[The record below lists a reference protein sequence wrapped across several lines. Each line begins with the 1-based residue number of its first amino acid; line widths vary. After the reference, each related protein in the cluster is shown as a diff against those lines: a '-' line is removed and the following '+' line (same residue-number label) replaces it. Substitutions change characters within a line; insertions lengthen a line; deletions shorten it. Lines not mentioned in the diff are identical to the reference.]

1 MELTVIG
8 RAGGVGRVGE
18 ACSGYLVQ
26 EGQTRV
32 LLDCGAGVASSLQ
45 RVCALES
52 LDHVVISHWHPDH
65 ASDAGVLV
73 HGRIIQRI
81 LGTTANTLHFY
92 APAST
97 PDLERV
103 GKAGNGCASHAIKA
117 GERLSIGDIDIDFM
131 RTRHPVECL
140 AMRLVGRHTG
150 DVLVYTADGALTEG
164 LVEFSQGADLLL
176 VECSLYPPTSG
187 EAPGHMNAD
196 DVAELAWNPC
206 GRRGRLCG
214 GRRRRSARMRG
225 GEGLDDAARVLG
237 RRQGQDVRGDGPCGA
252 RCGSRLARRCR
263 AVLEGRFLFRGLP
276 AQRAAR
282 R

>member
-45 RVCALES
+45 RVCALEE
-52 LDHVVISHWHPDH
+52 LDHVVISHWHSDH

-81 LGTTANTLHFY
+81 LGTTTNTLHFY

-103 GKAGNGCASHAIKA
+103 GKADNGCASHAIEA
-117 GERLSIGDIDIDFM
+117 GGHLAIGGIDIDFM

-176 VECSLYPPTSG
+176 AECSLYPPTSG

-196 DVAELAWNPC
+196 DVAELARRVNPGTLVLTHLPFY
-206 GRRGRLCG
+206 GRREDLLECVRARWG
-214 GRRRRSARMRG
+214 GCAYLAGELDCYGVGAAVVAGEDACAGDAGNEVPTCAGERG
-225 GEGLDDAARVLG
+225 
-237 RRQGQDVRGDGPCGA
+237 
-252 RCGSRLARRCR
+252 
-263 AVLEGRFLFRGLP
+263 
-276 AQRAAR
+276 
-282 R
+282 

>member
-45 RVCALES
+45 RVCALEE

-81 LGTTANTLHFY
+81 LGTATNTLHFY

-103 GKAGNGCASHAIKA
+103 GKADNGCASHAIEA
-117 GERLSIGDIDIDFM
+117 GGHLAIGDIDIDFM

-150 DVLVYTADGALTEG
+150 DVLVYTTDGALTED
-164 LVEFSQGADLLL
+164 LVEFGQGADLLL
-176 VECSLYPPTSG
+176 AWHARAHPPAVLR
-187 EAPGHMNAD
+187 APGG
-196 DVAELAWNPC
+196 LARVCARTLGRLRLPGRRARLLRRRC
-206 GRRGRLCG
+206 GRCGWRGRLW
-214 GRRRRSARMRG
+214 
-225 GEGLDDAARVLG
+225 
-237 RRQGQDVRGDGPCGA
+237 
-252 RCGSRLARRCR
+252 
-263 AVLEGRFLFRGLP
+263 
-276 AQRAAR
+276 
-282 R
+282 

>member
-45 RVCALES
+45 RVCALEE

-81 LGTTANTLHFY
+81 LGTATNTLHFY

-103 GKAGNGCASHAIKA
+103 GKADNGCASHAIEA
-117 GERLSIGDIDIDFM
+117 GGHLAIGDIDIDFM

-140 AMRLVGRHTG
+140 AMRLVGRHNI
-150 DVLVYTADGALTEG
+150 VI
-164 LVEFSQGADLLL
+164 
-176 VECSLYPPTSG
+176 
-187 EAPGHMNAD
+187 H
-196 DVAELAWNPC
+196 
-206 GRRGRLCG
+206 
-214 GRRRRSARMRG
+214 
-225 GEGLDDAARVLG
+225 
-237 RRQGQDVRGDGPCGA
+237 
-252 RCGSRLARRCR
+252 
-263 AVLEGRFLFRGLP
+263 
-276 AQRAAR
+276 
-282 R
+282 